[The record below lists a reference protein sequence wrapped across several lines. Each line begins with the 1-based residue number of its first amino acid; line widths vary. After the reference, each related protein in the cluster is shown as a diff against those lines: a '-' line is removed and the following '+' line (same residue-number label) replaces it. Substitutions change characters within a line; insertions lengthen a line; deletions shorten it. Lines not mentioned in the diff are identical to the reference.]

1 MASISV
7 IVPVYRVEAYLHRC
21 VESVLSQTFSDF
33 ELILVDD
40 GSPDNCGAICD
51 EFAAKDSRITVIH
64 QANGGLSAARNAGI
78 DWAFQQSNSEWMTF
92 IDSDDWVHPQY
103 LELLYCACLEQETD
117 LAVCQHYGTKESF
130 VDFCDHS
137 DYRVDCMS
145 IHDFFCIEG
154 ISVAWVNAW
163 GKLYRKQAFSHL
175 RYPVG
180 RLFEDLYA
188 LPSILCTNVMT
199 SVVYVPLYIYYF
211 SPNSIMRSPWSPKK
225 WDEITGYELLLPFV
239 KKLKNKAMYYCAV
252 RRFLYVLGVQ
262 IYDLRETKEPAYDGY
277 LKRLR
282 RKMRW
287 LLIRYGSKLKIDLKE
302 EGWLY
307 ERAFP
312 KLTYLYWTAVGVTNK
327 IKRSLHICRK

>member
-103 LELLYCACLEQETD
+103 LEFLYRACQEAGTD
-117 LAVCQHYGTKESF
+117 LAVCQHERTKESYI
-130 VDFCDHS
+130 VYDTAPN
-137 DYRVDCMS
+137 YRMDCMS
-145 IHDFFCIEG
+145 VHDFFCLENANL
-154 ISVAWVNAW
+154 SWVNAW
-163 GKLYRKQAFSHL
+163 GKLYRKQTFAHL
-175 RYPVG
+175 RYPEG
-180 RLFEDLYA
+180 LLFEDLHA
-188 LPSILCTNVMT
+188 LPSILRTNAKV
-199 SVVYVPLYIYYF
+199 SVVYIPLYVYF
-211 SPNSIMRSPWSPKK
+211 LSPNSIMRSSWSPKK
-225 WDEITGYELLLPFV
+225 LDDIKGYEILLPFV
-239 KKLKNKAMYYCAV
+239 KKLKNKAMYYCAM